1 MPPVRRA
8 QIGRAKTP
16 GVGQVPWKQL
26 GASLLLDRSSARNTF
41 NFITIGAV
49 ATSGF
54 EIAKARRPQPVAAAQ
69 AARRISECT
78 RQIGM
83 TFLRIVIPLQLFACA

>member
-41 NFITIGAV
+41 DFITIGAV

-54 EIAKARRPQPVAAAQ
+54 EIANARRPQPVAAAQ
-69 AARRISECT
+69 AARRISE

-83 TFLRIVIPLQLFACA
+83 TFPRIVVELQLFACA